1 MCAALSPLQSDLCI
15 EENSAFHRGQS
26 RASMSCLCRPSRACI
41 FLFLPIPASLSRL
54 SKVEAKPLFSHL
66 GLAAAPGFVHNR
78 PTRLQRGWSGASL
91 VSFPY
96 PVPKTAHRAAQ
107 GLFSLLRSLLHFSP
121 TGKSW
126 ADLEPVLLWVAWI
139 RPQAAHTG
147 PTGLVWGFASAVP
160 LPGPQNRTQA
170 LTGASWGY
178 LFFLVCF
185 CSGRSANSFSSL

>member
-1 MCAALSPLQSDLCI
+1 MLQCPAFAGPAGPAFFFFCLSQLL
-15 EENSAFHRGQS
+15 SA
-26 RASMSCLCRPSRACI
+26 
-41 FLFLPIPASLSRL
+41 ASLRWRQNHFSL
-54 SKVEAKPLFSHL
+54 TWGWPLPPDSFTTAPHGSNEAGL
-66 GLAAAPGFVHNR
+66 GLR
-78 PTRLQRGWSGASL
+78 WCR
-91 VSFPY
+91 FPY

-178 LFFLVCF
+178 LFFLGCF
-185 CSGRSANSFSSL
+185 CSGSSAKSFSSL

>member
-91 VSFPY
+91 VSFP
-96 PVPKTAHRAAQ
+96 
-107 GLFSLLRSLLHFSP
+107 
-121 TGKSW
+121 
-126 ADLEPVLLWVAWI
+126 
-139 RPQAAHTG
+139 
-147 PTGLVWGFASAVP
+147 
-160 LPGPQNRTQA
+160 LPGAQNRTQGRTRAFFSFA
-170 LTGASWGY
+170 LSAP
-178 LFFLVCF
+178 LFPYGEKLGRPRTRPALGRLDSST
-185 CSGRSANSFSSL
+185 SGSHWPNRAGLGLR

>member
-126 ADLEPVLLWVAWI
+126 PVPETVLSRFAGFVHKRPTLAQRGVFVLWLYLSPT
-139 RPQAAHTG
+139 RLSKLHTG
-147 PTGLVWGFASAVP
+147 PQVVIYRLVNG
-160 LPGPQNRTQA
+160 
-170 LTGASWGY
+170 
-178 LFFLVCF
+178 
-185 CSGRSANSFSSL
+185 

>member
-1 MCAALSPLQSDLCI
+1 
-15 EENSAFHRGQS
+15 
-26 RASMSCLCRPSRACI
+26 MSCLCRPSRACI

-96 PVPKTAHRAAQ
+96 PVPKNAHRLSQ
-107 GLFSLLRSLLHFSP
+107 GLFLFCALSAPLFPYGEKLACSRNC
-121 TGKSW
+121 
-126 ADLEPVLLWVAWI
+126 AVPVCGI

-147 PTGLVWGFASAVP
+147 PTGRVCALVVLVPYPALKTAHRPSGGNLPPRKWVKSCGAASRFDIV
-160 LPGPQNRTQA
+160 NI
-170 LTGASWGY
+170 S
-178 LFFLVCF
+178 
-185 CSGRSANSFSSL
+185 